1 MIHFFLNSRSPQW
14 FWSLLKR
21 CELRP
26 SASFDRSLRNV
37 DSSLRP
43 SRCSGPQVSVLSR
56 LALIFVFVSLQAVCP
71 LRVTGQSGVE
81 EYRLKAAFLFHFA
94 QFVEW
99 PSNSAGAPD
108 GSLIFCVAGEDPFR
122 GDLERTVQGKAVAGK
137 SIQVRHLRQ
146 AADTKG
152 CQLLFIGGNESGRSR
167 EFIPSVRDLPVL
179 TVGESDDFLQQ
190 GGIIRFCT
198 EDRKVRFEV
207 NQDAAVKA
215 HLNVSSRLLLLAKNV
230 IGQSGGR

>member
-1 MIHFFLNSRSPQW
+1 MIHFFLKTRSPQW

-21 CELRP
+21 CELRS
-26 SASFDRSLRNV
+26 SASFDRSLSNV
-37 DSSLRP
+37 DSSHRP
-43 SRCSGPQVSVLSR
+43 SRCSGPRVSVLSR

-99 PSNSAGAPD
+99 PSTSGAPD
-108 GSLIFCVAGEDPFR
+108 SSLVFCVAGEDPFS
-122 GDLERTVQGKAVAGK
+122 GDLERMVEGKAVAGK
-137 SIQVRHLRQ
+137 SIQVRHVRPGQ
-146 AADTKG
+146 DGKE
-152 CQLLFIGGNESGRSR
+152 CQVLFIGANESGRIR
-167 EFIPSVRDLPVL
+167 GFLASVKDMPVL
-179 TVGESDDFLQQ
+179 TVGESDDFLRQ

-207 NQDAAVKA
+207 NQDGAAKA
-215 HLNVSSRLLLLAKNV
+215 HLNISSRLLLLAKNV
-230 IGQSGGR
+230 TGQSGRR